1 MMQVILENNS
11 NKGISLNKASVF
23 RFSGLKIKY
32 RWFLLKKIIYSIEFV
47 HPMKKSEAKKK
58 FANIIIKKG
67 NNKYAVFNSTVLDKI
82 MFKMHSS
89 SKMFDKNTKK

>member
-1 MMQVILENNS
+1 M
-11 NKGISLNKASVF
+11 
-23 RFSGLKIKY
+23 KI
-32 RWFLLKKIIYSIEFV
+32 
-47 HPMKKSEAKKK
+47 SEAKKK